1 MNRRD
6 FLRSSAGA
14 AALASLGRAA
24 AAPAS
29 LAGEIGITSGS
40 FMRHLSHE
48 RAAGKL
54 RLLDLPKIMRD
65 ELGMKVIDLM
75 TATLVSLEP
84 AYVDQLR
91 AAATDAGCVI
101 TNLKIN
107 FAQADLGQADPAVR
121 RAAVAEVK
129 RALDVAARLGARWV
143 RPLPGNKRADLA
155 ATASSYRELADYG
168 GERGLTVL
176 VENIGWMKEDAD
188 GVPDLIRAVGP
199 RIRAQPDTGNWADAV
214 RYAGL
219 AKAFPLAASCDFKA
233 LDLGPDGTHTTYDLR
248 SCFQIGWDAGFR
260 GPWAIEHF
268 HADLAQLLRQMGQLR
283 NLLQRWTKEQAQ
295 R

>member
-84 AYVDQLR
+84 A
-91 AAATDAGCVI
+91 
-101 TNLKIN
+101 
-107 FAQADLGQADPAVR
+107 
-121 RAAVAEVK
+121 
-129 RALDVAARLGARWV
+129 
-143 RPLPGNKRADLA
+143 
-155 ATASSYRELADYG
+155 
-168 GERGLTVL
+168 
-176 VENIGWMKEDAD
+176 
-188 GVPDLIRAVGP
+188 
-199 RIRAQPDTGNWADAV
+199 
-214 RYAGL
+214 
-219 AKAFPLAASCDFKA
+219 
-233 LDLGPDGTHTTYDLR
+233 
-248 SCFQIGWDAGFR
+248 
-260 GPWAIEHF
+260 
-268 HADLAQLLRQMGQLR
+268 
-283 NLLQRWTKEQAQ
+283 
-295 R
+295 